1 MKFTDIT
8 PAKSVALRVVELQS
22 EQLIQT
28 RAILE
33 VIMEYYHS
41 DIPLSTII
49 PTKLEEVL
57 REVKKIE
64 TKIKEVI
71 YE

>member
-49 PTKLEEVL
+49 PTVEQVL